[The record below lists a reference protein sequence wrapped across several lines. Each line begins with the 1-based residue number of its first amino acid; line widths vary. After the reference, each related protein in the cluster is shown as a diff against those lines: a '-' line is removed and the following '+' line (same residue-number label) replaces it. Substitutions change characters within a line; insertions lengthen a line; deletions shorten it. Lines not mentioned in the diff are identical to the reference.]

1 MSISQ
6 RPTYFYRAMTA
17 TDVPAAHA
25 LSVQLKWPHRL
36 EDWAMLQ
43 RVAQGFVVED
53 QGRLIGTAFTCAQ
66 GNYAT
71 IGLVI
76 VDDEYQG
83 QGIGRKLMELAI
95 EACGSRTAVLNATLV
110 GAPLYASQ
118 GFVDFGHIQQH
129 QGQALVPAPLELE
142 LAAGERCRELSEA
155 DHAELIELANAGS
168 GLERSVVLNDLF
180 EVVEHSAGIERDGHL
195 CAFALLRPF
204 GRGRCIG
211 PVIAQN
217 LEQAQHLIA
226 VLLAQVPDAFV
237 RIDIPS
243 NSGLAPWLEE
253 AGLKQV
259 DTVAQMARGTP
270 PQATGAVRQ
279 FAPVTQAIG

>member
-1 MSISQ
+1 MSNSK
-6 RPTYFYRAMTA
+6 RPDYVYRAMTA
-17 TDVPAAHA
+17 TDVPSAHA

-66 GNYAT
+66 GRYAT

-76 VDDEYQG
+76 VDNEYQG

-95 EACGSRTAVLNATLV
+95 EACGSRTAILNATLA

-129 QGQALVPAPLELE
+129 QGLALPPAPQT
-142 LAAGERCRELSEA
+142 LAANERCRPLTEA
-155 DHAELIELANAGS
+155 DRAEMITLANAGS
-168 GLERSVVLNDLF
+168 GLDRGVVLTDLF
-180 EVVEHSAGIERDGHL
+180 DVVEHAEGIERDGQL

-217 LEQAQHLIA
+217 PEQARHLIA
-226 VLLAQVPDAFV
+226 VLLARVPDAFV

-243 NSGLAPWLEE
+243 DTGLGPWLED

-270 PQATGAVRQ
+270 PQASGAARQ
-279 FAPVTQAIG
+279 FVLVTQAVG